1 MKASALP
8 LVLLSNLDDGAVK
21 PSLRN
26 PSARARAPPAVVGGM
41 PDREKGPLS
50 LSLSPFPIFPAF
62 SHSLLLRQSRRPS
75 STVRVH
81 HLCHH
86 YRHRTTFLHHQLPCF
101 LLIPCLYV
109 DMSTFSIALH
119 LRYVAVCQETGLIM
133 RPLTHREQCCPHQ
146 SYK

>member
-41 PDREKGPLS
+41 PDREMGPLS
-50 LSLSPFPIFPAF
+50 LPFPISHFPGLF
-62 SHSLLLRQSRRPS
+62 SFFVASAVPS
-75 STVRVH
+75 VELYVRVH

-101 LLIPCLYV
+101 LLIPCLCV